1 MVALACPIRVSRH
14 ELAPY
19 CLLVHRRRAR
29 PAGAFC
35 RGGLDLV
42 ARRRDRLTQTKSL
55 VKTQR
60 GNIDRVK
67 ELLGDQ
73 IAVGEQL
80 IRRLNIDHLDQDQTR
95 AEEWAAKTHDL
106 IGSAHGSGEAAIFL
120 SNANYVFYGEGGQYS
135 LVKNFIDCR
144 LRWLTEL
151 IPRTDTLPLRGGF
164 DPDTWAK
171 AHPSQPQ

>member
-1 MVALACPIRVSRH
+1 MSWPPIAYWFTGGALVPLVLFVVAGLTWW
-14 ELAPY
+14 
-19 CLLVHRRRAR
+19 RA
-29 PAGAFC
+29 AVTEF
-35 RGGLDLV
+35 D
-42 ARRRDRLTQTKSL
+42 LTQTKSL

-73 IAVGEQL
+73 IAAGEQL
-80 IRRLNIDHLDQDQTR
+80 IRRLNKDHLDQDQTR
-95 AEEWAAKTHDL
+95 AEEWATKTHDL
-106 IGSAHGSGEAAIFL
+106 IRSAYGSGEAAIFL

-135 LVKNFIDCR
+135 LVKNFIDGR
-144 LRWLTEL
+144 LRRLTEL